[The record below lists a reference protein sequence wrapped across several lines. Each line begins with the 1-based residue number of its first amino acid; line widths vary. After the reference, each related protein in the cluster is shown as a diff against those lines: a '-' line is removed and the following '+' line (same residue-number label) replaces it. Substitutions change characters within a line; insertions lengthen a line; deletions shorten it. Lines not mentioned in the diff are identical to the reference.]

1 MNIADYE
8 PQQAAAEHNVAGL
21 AKLAR
26 SLAHS
31 INGGLSVA
39 RGNLM
44 LLKSHIYDP
53 ESLILLDE
61 AMKALTRQGVLA
73 SGLSAISYREDYR
86 GREINLQ
93 EFFNQ
98 RQDRF
103 VHFLGEMGL
112 QIAPCEEFAVW
123 VDPEYLELAF
133 NALIQ
138 NSCEATASV
147 DEPRMLIRP
156 VLHRKGVVLIE
167 VCDNGGGVSFQ
178 NAGALFNA
186 GFTTKSGGHA
196 GAGLWFVREFAKAA
210 GGNVWA
216 EIPFDKDGYWGLKVV
231 MTLPTMVT
239 AEGDK

>member
-147 DEPRMLIRP
+147 DKPRMLIRP

-210 GGNVWA
+210 GGNAWA
-216 EIPFDKDGYWGLKVV
+216 ETQSDKDGYWGLKVV

-239 AEGDK
+239 AEGDH

>member
-1 MNIADYE
+1 MNTADYE
-8 PQQAAAEHNVAGL
+8 PRLAAAEHNVAGL

-31 INGGLSVA
+31 LNGGLSVA

-44 LLKSHIYDP
+44 LLKSHLYDP
-53 ESLILLDE
+53 ESLILFDE
-61 AMKALTRQGVLA
+61 AMKALTGQEILA
-73 SGLSAISYREDYR
+73 SGLAAIAYREDYR
-86 GREINLQ
+86 GRAINLQ

-103 VHFLGEMGL
+103 GHFLGEMEL
-112 QIAPCEEFAVW
+112 QTAPCEEFAVW

-138 NSCEATASV
+138 NSCEATAAV
-147 DEPRMLIRP
+147 EKPRMRIRP
-156 VLHRKGVVLIE
+156 VGHRKGVVLIE
-167 VCDNGGGVSFQ
+167 VCDNAGSVSFK
-178 NAGALFNA
+178 NAGALFDA

-210 GGNVWA
+210 GGNAWA
-216 EIPFDKDGYWGLKVV
+216 ETQPDQDGYWGLKVL
-231 MTLPTMVT
+231 MTLPTMLT

>member
-1 MNIADYE
+1 MNIAECE

-31 INGGLSVA
+31 INGGLSIA
-39 RGNLM
+39 CGNLM
-44 LLKSHIYDP
+44 LLKSQLYDP

-61 AMKALTRQGVLA
+61 AMKALTRQGILA
-73 SGLSAISYREDYR
+73 SGLAAISYPESYR

-103 VHFLGEMGL
+103 FHFLGEMEL
-112 QIAPCEEFAVW
+112 QITPCEDFAVW
-123 VDPEYLELAF
+123 VDPDYLELAF
-133 NALIQ
+133 NALIR

-147 DEPRMLIRP
+147 EKPCMLIRP
-156 VLHRKGVVLIE
+156 APHGKGVVLIE

-178 NAGALFNA
+178 NAGALFDA
-186 GFTTKSGGHA
+186 GFTTKSEGHA

-210 GGNVWA
+210 GGNAWA
-216 EIPFDKDGYWGLKVV
+216 ETRFDKDGYWGLKVL
-231 MTLPTMVT
+231 MTLPTMLT